1 MLTQISSSLELQEE
15 TFRCMRC
22 GFCQSLCPI
31 YRELKDERLYA
42 RGRMALI
49 EAYAKGKIG
58 LSPELRRRLYFCLE
72 CRWCESGC
80 PSGVKISKINTAL
93 KEEAVRRGQLS
104 WSKRLIFRHLLPAN
118 RRFELVVRFGR
129 WFTHHLLGD
138 LPQESWLRHL
148 LPLLG
153 LDPKRVLPPLAPHP
167 LLTFSLGG
175 LDPLNLTR
183 EGDYIYMERRE
194 SPLRL
199 LYFPGCGAKYLYPNI
214 ISSTLQVLGAMGMS
228 VWIPLDFLC
237 CGAPVKASGDR
248 ATFNKLSSH
257 NLSLFQ
263 RIEVDGIVTTC
274 GTCGLTFKETY
285 TQKMGLT
292 LPIYDIS
299 QVLDRWGP
307 PELEEMEALVTYHDP
322 CHLSRGLGIW
332 KEPRQMLTSI
342 PGIRYVEMEEADSC
356 CGCGGL
362 FTLSHYAVAQKI
374 RERKLEH
381 IRHSQAQIVATGC
394 PACIVHLSEG
404 LSLSKDHIPILHPVE
419 LVARALKDTNKG
431 NALGEAKLT

>member
-1 MLTQISSSLELQEE
+1 MVTQISSSLELEEE

-22 GFCQSLCPI
+22 GLCQSLCPI

-49 EAYAKGKIG
+49 EAYAKKKIG
-58 LSPELRRRLYFCLE
+58 LSPELRRRLHFCLE
-72 CRWCESGC
+72 CRRCESGC
-80 PSGVKISKINTAL
+80 PSGVKISKINAAL
-93 KEEAVRRGQLS
+93 KEEVARRGQLS

-118 RRFELVVRFGR
+118 RRLELVARLGC
-129 WFTHHLLGD
+129 WFTHNLLGD
-138 LPQESWLRHL
+138 LPQESQLRHL
-148 LPLLG
+148 LPLLK
-153 LDPKRVLPPLAPHP
+153 LDRKRVLPPLSLHPH
-167 LLTFSLGG
+167 LILSLGG
-175 LDPLNLTR
+175 LDQLNLAR
-183 EGDYIYMERRE
+183 EGNYIYMDSGG
-194 SPLRL
+194 SPLKL

-248 ATFNKLSSH
+248 TTFNKLSSY

-263 RIEVDGIVTTC
+263 KIEVDGIVTTC
-274 GTCGLTFKETY
+274 GTCGLTLKETY

-292 LPIYDIS
+292 LPVYDIS
-299 QVLDRWGP
+299 QVLHRWGL
-307 PELEEMEALVTYHDP
+307 PELEEMGALVTYHDP
-322 CHLSRGLGIW
+322 CHLSKSLGIQ

-374 RERKLEH
+374 RKRKLEH

-394 PACIVHLSEG
+394 PACIMHLSEG
-404 LSLSKDHIPILHPVE
+404 LFLNKDNIPVLHPVE
-419 LVARALKDTNKG
+419 LVARALKDANKG
-431 NALGEAKLT
+431 NALGKTKLT